1 LKLPN
6 FIKTNSGTGIG
17 KGGGGG
23 REVSGGR
30 GLGHSGEHT
39 VQHRNKEEVIAYAN
53 ASISFIKF
61 TKLSIWR
68 LKDGL

>member
-1 LKLPN
+1 M
-6 FIKTNSGTGIG
+6 GR
-17 KGGGGG
+17 GGGG

-39 VQHRNKEEVIAYAN
+39 VLHRNKEEVEDYAN

-61 TKLSIWR
+61 TKLSVLR
-68 LKDGL
+68 YDQQMDV